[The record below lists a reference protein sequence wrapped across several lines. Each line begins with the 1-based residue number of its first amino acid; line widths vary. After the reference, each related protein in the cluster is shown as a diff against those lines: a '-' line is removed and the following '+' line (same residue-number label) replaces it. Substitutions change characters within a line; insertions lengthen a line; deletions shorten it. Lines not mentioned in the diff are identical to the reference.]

1 MSKKTKK
8 FWLSKLGIDI
18 IIGILVAIFT
28 TGVIF
33 IISHNIMDNVFYKY
47 LKNSQFVQ
55 NEADMM
61 MASFKEYV
69 NNNNIRTTNKQM
81 INYWVEENN
90 ITVLSIHD
98 YEAKVFESRKQIYKD
113 DFGKDD
119 LDPNKGKIDDKYY
132 YRSQDVVKFAD
143 KESMVIMIND
153 YTNGIRQI
161 ARWAVNS
168 ICIIIF
174 LLLLF
179 KSLEKHISYI
189 NRLESEVMIVQNGS
203 LEYPITISENNE
215 ITSLAKSIEEMR
227 LSFIEKLESENEA
240 RKSNDNLIT
249 AMSHDLRTPLTT
261 LMAYLDILY
270 MKKYKNEE
278 EAYEY
283 IKRARDKSYQIKNLS
298 DKLFEYFLAFN
309 NMDEEKIEM
318 SKYNGN
324 MLIEQ
329 ILMESICLLEEDN
342 MNVNLKNTCN
352 KQFNINVNIDYIRRV
367 FDNIFSN
374 IRKYSPKDK
383 DIIIK
388 FYQEY
393 DNACIEF
400 YNFCIKETKEIESN
414 KIGLKSS
421 KKLMENM
428 GGTLE
433 YIEKYDM
440 FITKIKVPITN

>member
-1 MSKKTKK
+1 
-8 FWLSKLGIDI
+8 
-18 IIGILVAIFT
+18 
-28 TGVIF
+28 
-33 IISHNIMDNVFYKY
+33 
-47 LKNSQFVQ
+47 
-55 NEADMM
+55 
-61 MASFKEYV
+61 
-69 NNNNIRTTNKQM
+69 M

-153 YTNGIRQI
+153 YTSGIRQI

-352 KQFNINVNIDYIRRV
+352 RKFNINVNIDYIRRV

-383 DIIIK
+383 DIVIK

-400 YNFCIKETKEIESN
+400 YNYCIKETKEIESN

>member
-1 MSKKTKK
+1 
-8 FWLSKLGIDI
+8 
-18 IIGILVAIFT
+18 
-28 TGVIF
+28 
-33 IISHNIMDNVFYKY
+33 
-47 LKNSQFVQ
+47 
-55 NEADMM
+55 MM
-61 MASFKEYV
+61 MTSFKEYV
-69 NNNNIRTTNKQM
+69 NNNNIRTTDKQM

-383 DIIIK
+383 DIVIK

-400 YNFCIKETKEIESN
+400 YNYCIKETKEIESN

>member
-153 YTNGIRQI
+153 YTSGIRQI

-179 KSLEKHISYI
+179 KSIEKHIYHI
-189 NRLESEVMIVQNGS
+189 NRLEIELMIVQNGS
-203 LEYPITISENNE
+203 L
-215 ITSLAKSIEEMR
+215 
-227 LSFIEKLESENEA
+227 
-240 RKSNDNLIT
+240 
-249 AMSHDLRTPLTT
+249 
-261 LMAYLDILY
+261 
-270 MKKYKNEE
+270 
-278 EAYEY
+278 
-283 IKRARDKSYQIKNLS
+283 
-298 DKLFEYFLAFN
+298 
-309 NMDEEKIEM
+309 
-318 SKYNGN
+318 
-324 MLIEQ
+324 
-329 ILMESICLLEEDN
+329 
-342 MNVNLKNTCN
+342 
-352 KQFNINVNIDYIRRV
+352 
-367 FDNIFSN
+367 
-374 IRKYSPKDK
+374 
-383 DIIIK
+383 
-388 FYQEY
+388 
-393 DNACIEF
+393 
-400 YNFCIKETKEIESN
+400 
-414 KIGLKSS
+414 
-421 KKLMENM
+421 
-428 GGTLE
+428 
-433 YIEKYDM
+433 
-440 FITKIKVPITN
+440 